1 MISSFLYMSIYLCVY
16 MKVYVCIWG
25 CWGVFLGSGLIFD
38 LSNQWIGCATVPS
51 ARRPK
56 FGFAGLR
63 NYCPHEMHEN
73 LLQVQENP
81 ATPLANAL
89 KSLAKPWRR
98 KENEDCM
105 RIRSRIRSR
114 CEFAAEFGSRQKR
127 IEVDARI
134 KNRSTNQREEHQ
146 HPQIHP
152 HTSIY
157 TNTPI

>member
-63 NYCPHEMHEN
+63 NYFSRESHEN
-73 LLQVQENP
+73 PLRVHENGVKS
-81 ATPLANAL
+81 LANAL
-89 KSLAKPWRR
+89 KSLAIPLRR
-98 KENEDCM
+98 KEDHGNAWKTRMLDSKWPM
-105 RIRSRIRSR
+105 RPTSARIGR
-114 CEFAAEFGSRQKR
+114 RQKR
-127 IEVDARI
+127 IEVDAR
-134 KNRSTNQREEHQ
+134 T
-146 HPQIHP
+146 
-152 HTSIY
+152 
-157 TNTPI
+157 